1 MILLFLRESHD
12 FFIYG
17 CYFIV
22 HAYSLVARP
31 AKMNVDHQYYN
42 ELYVK
47 HEEYV
52 LFSAF
57 CGAGRQR
64 DKDLSWAFHGLSL
77 FFNVKF

>member
-1 MILLFLRESHD
+1 
-12 FFIYG
+12 
-17 CYFIV
+17 
-22 HAYSLVARP
+22 
-31 AKMNVDHQYYN
+31 MNVDHQYYN

-64 DKDLSWAFHGLSL
+64 DKDLSWTFHGLSL